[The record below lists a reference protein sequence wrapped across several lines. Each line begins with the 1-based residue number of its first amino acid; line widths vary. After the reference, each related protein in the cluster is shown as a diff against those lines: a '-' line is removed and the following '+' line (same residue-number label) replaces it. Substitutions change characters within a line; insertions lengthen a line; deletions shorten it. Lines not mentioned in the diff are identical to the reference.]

1 MTHTDLINTEKV
13 IMVEFFASWCPHCK
27 RMMPIVEEVK
37 EVVGGR
43 AAVAQLDIDENQ
55 DAAAEADV
63 QSVPTFIIY
72 RDGKETNRISG
83 EVSGDV
89 LIEKIEKAIN
99 A

>member
-1 MTHTDLINTEKV
+1 MTYTDLINTEKV

-43 AAVAQLDIDENQ
+43 AAVEQLDIDENQ

-72 RDGKETNRISG
+72 RDGKETDRISG
-83 EVSGDV
+83 EVSSDV